1 MSKVIG
7 NKKFK
12 HENRPT
18 PKSGQYVATTQHKSK
33 VVAMRQDSGRATV
46 DDATW
51 EKIVMGLM
59 EEYDEAWTQLA
70 DR

>member
-7 NKKFK
+7 NKKFR

-18 PKSGQYVATTQHKSK
+18 PKSGQYVAPAQHKNK
-33 VVAMRQDSGRATV
+33 IVTMRQDSGRTTV

-51 EKIVMGLM
+51 DKAMLEVM